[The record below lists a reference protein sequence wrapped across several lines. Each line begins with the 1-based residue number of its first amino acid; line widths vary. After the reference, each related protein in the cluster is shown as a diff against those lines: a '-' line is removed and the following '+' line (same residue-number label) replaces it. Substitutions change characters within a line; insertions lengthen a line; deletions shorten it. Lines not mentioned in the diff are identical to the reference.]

1 MAGMKMMS
9 SPWCLK
15 VSCCCFLRLSRVAGR
30 CPSSNGA
37 ATGGRKMTVAGK
49 LEDNSCLLLLPRAE
63 EQVPPFLPMVQ
74 RREGEAGEQ
83 ENDDPWQCW
92 CVCISLPLFHKSFP
106 SLLSVHSSLVQ
117 LSKGSPTFVPSSVF
131 FSPFFLSRFLSS
143 YPLTIAFFVS
153 KLPSPFS
160 FKRSL
165 SLVQNSTSRPS
176 HLTPPSCFRGLSF
189 L

>member
-37 ATGGRKMTVAGK
+37 TTGGRKMTVAGK
-49 LEDNSCLLLLPRAE
+49 LEDNSCLLLLLPRAE

-83 ENDDPWQCW
+83 ESDDPWQCW
-92 CVCISLPLFHKSFP
+92 CVCISLPLFQKSFP

-131 FSPFFLSRFLSS
+131 FSPSFPISF
-143 YPLTIAFFVS
+143 PLF
-153 KLPSPFS
+153 LPSHNSFLCFKTSLPFQFRKIPLS
-160 FKRSL
+160 FKTL
-165 SLVQNSTSRPS
+165 PLVLPI
-176 HLTPPSCFRGLSF
+176 TPPPPCCWC
-189 L
+189 

>member
-74 RREGEAGEQ
+74 RREGEAGGKELVPFASAPWEQ
-83 ENDDPWQCW
+83 
-92 CVCISLPLFHKSFP
+92 IMLR
-106 SLLSVHSSLVQ
+106 LV
-117 LSKGSPTFVPSSVF
+117 GHW
-131 FSPFFLSRFLSS
+131 
-143 YPLTIAFFVS
+143 A
-153 KLPSPFS
+153 
-160 FKRSL
+160 
-165 SLVQNSTSRPS
+165 
-176 HLTPPSCFRGLSF
+176 
-189 L
+189 